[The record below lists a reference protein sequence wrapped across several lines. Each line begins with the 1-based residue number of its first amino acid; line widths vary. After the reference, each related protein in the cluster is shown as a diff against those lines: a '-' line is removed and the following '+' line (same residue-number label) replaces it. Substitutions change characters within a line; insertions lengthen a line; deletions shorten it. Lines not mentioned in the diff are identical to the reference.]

1 MRRPETHVTAP
12 TTFVDA
18 AGGRLAY
25 RRLGI
30 EGTMPIVLLQHF
42 RGNMDNWDPAVVDGL
57 AAERL
62 VILFDNRGIGRS
74 TGPTPDNIADMAGDA
89 IAFIEVLDLPR
100 VDVLGFSL
108 GGMIAQQMLFERPD
122 LIRRAILAGT
132 GAPGADGM
140 FSPEIVMA
148 AAKIPSDAESL
159 MFLFF
164 SPTQR
169 SQAAGRRYLQRMLTR
184 KEREPATTKQTIDA
198 HLAAIRAWGEMNGP
212 AFARLKAVEQP
223 ILVVN
228 GTHDIMIPAFNAFA
242 LSQQLPNVQLILY
255 PDSGHGSLFQYPEWF
270 VHDVSRF
277 LARD

>member
-1 MRRPETHVTAP
+1 
-12 TTFVDA
+12 
-18 AGGRLAY
+18 
-25 RRLGI
+25 
-30 EGTMPIVLLQHF
+30 
-42 RGNMDNWDPAVVDGL
+42 
-57 AAERL
+57 
-62 VILFDNRGIGRS
+62 
-74 TGPTPDNIADMAGDA
+74 
-89 IAFIEVLDLPR
+89 
-100 VDVLGFSL
+100 
-108 GGMIAQQMLFERPD
+108 MIAQQMLFERPD

-132 GAPGADGM
+132 GAPGAGGM

-148 AAKIPSDAESL
+148 AATIPSDAESL

-169 SQAAGRRYLQRMLTR
+169 SQAAGRRYLQRMMTR

-198 HLAAIRAWGEMNGP
+198 HLVAIRAWGEMNGP

-242 LSQQLPNVQLILY
+242 LSQQLPNVHLILY

-270 VHDVSRF
+270 VQDVSRF
-277 LARD
+277 LGRD